1 MNISRI
7 AEGFSDASLSENL
20 YSMDQRLVNIL
31 LFILIIH
38 HFALF
43 VKIKAEGVK
52 NFPVRFAGC
61 KSIFSAAVA
70 RLIILAGI
78 VISIPP
84 HGSGKKV
91 SFIHTVA
98 SCGIPSHV
106 TMTKFVRKM
115 PNCVLIFSIICLIM
129 YYVS

>member
-1 MNISRI
+1 M
-7 AEGFSDASLSENL
+7 
-20 YSMDQRLVNIL
+20 
-31 LFILIIH
+31 IH